1 MSSSPQRA
9 RIKSPKP
16 RAAENADRKLQ
27 MQDIARLAG
36 VSTATVSRALNHS
49 SLVNDATRVRI
60 EELAR
65 SLKYRVNVSARNLR
79 LQRNRTVAVVVP
91 YDSATRQHISD
102 PFFMSM
108 LGNLADTLTARGYDM
123 LLSRVDA
130 ERLDLAA
137 DLEASGRAIGV
148 ILIGQWHHHDQL
160 NELAVR
166 HVPIV
171 VWGARLPQQVYCTI
185 GSDNVAGGALATAHL
200 LAVGRRRIAFFGD
213 PELPEVGHRYEGYR
227 QALAQHGV
235 PLDGSLVRR
244 AAFVETSAQDTVESL
259 CAERVVF
266 DAIFAS
272 SDLLAI
278 RAIRALRD
286 QGLSVPHDIAVV
298 GYDDIELAQYVSPSL
313 TTVRQPVAA
322 GAVALVDALL
332 ALIEGGQPDPSI
344 LPTTLIVRDSSA
356 ARTSDSSAAQPSDS
370 SAARTSDSSAA
381 QPSGSSAAR
390 TN

>member
-102 PFFMSM
+102 PFFMGM

-356 ARTSDSSAAQPSDS
+356 ARTSDSSAAQPS
-370 SAARTSDSSAA
+370 
-381 QPSGSSAAR
+381 GSSAAR

>member
-1 MSSSPQRA
+1 
-9 RIKSPKP
+9 
-16 RAAENADRKLQ
+16 
-27 MQDIARLAG
+27 
-36 VSTATVSRALNHS
+36 
-49 SLVNDATRVRI
+49 
-60 EELAR
+60 
-65 SLKYRVNVSARNLR
+65 
-79 LQRNRTVAVVVP
+79 
-91 YDSATRQHISD
+91 
-102 PFFMSM
+102 
-108 LGNLADTLTARGYDM
+108 
-123 LLSRVDA
+123 
-130 ERLDLAA
+130 
-137 DLEASGRAIGV
+137 
-148 ILIGQWHHHDQL
+148 
-160 NELAVR
+160 
-166 HVPIV
+166 
-171 VWGARLPQQVYCTI
+171 
-185 GSDNVAGGALATAHL
+185 
-200 LAVGRRRIAFFGD
+200 VGRRRIAFFGD

-356 ARTSDSSAAQPSDS
+356 ARTSDSSAAQPS
-370 SAARTSDSSAA
+370 
-381 QPSGSSAAR
+381 GSSAAR